1 MKNIFKETD
10 VLLREYGA
18 AQLTG
23 NDLLLYEHNK
33 KSCFVCFLYWCAGFG
48 MHRFYMGDKF
58 SKIYGCYFLI
68 TELTY
73 IILLLG
79 SWWERL
85 PDSVHDIIFYIVS
98 ILWILDFL
106 ELFLFIPLI
115 KYHNLILKQKIIEK
129 HEVVKDRG
137 PYRVQEAFSIIAFV
151 ISFVVFELLG
161 PIFSLKTF

>member
-1 MKNIFKETD
+1 M
-10 VLLREYGA
+10 
-18 AQLTG
+18 
-23 NDLLLYEHNK
+23 
-33 KSCFVCFLYWCAGFG
+33 
-48 MHRFYMGDKF
+48 
-58 SKIYGCYFLI
+58 
-68 TELTY
+68 
-73 IILLLG
+73 ILLVG

-115 KYHNLILKQKIIEK
+115 KYHNLILKQKIVEK
-129 HEVVKDRG
+129 NEVVKDRG

>member
-10 VLLREYGA
+10 VLLRKHGA
-18 AQLTG
+18 IRLAG
-23 NDLLLYEHNK
+23 DDLVLYEHNK
-33 KSCFVCFLYWCAGFG
+33 KSCFACFLYWCAGFG
-48 MHRFYMGDKF
+48 LHRFYMGDKF

-79 SWWERL
+79 AWWERL

-106 ELFLFIPLI
+106 ELFLFIPVV
-115 KYHNLILKQKIIEK
+115 KRNNLMLKQKIIEK
-129 HEVVKDRG
+129 NTIVKDRG

-151 ISFVVFELLG
+151 ISFVVFELLA
-161 PIFSLKTF
+161 PILSLKTF